1 MRVCVVGS
9 GAREH
14 VLAHVL
20 GRTADVVVTPG
31 SPGIPGSMAAPPAEV
46 DADLYVVG
54 PEAPLVAGLADQ
66 LRGAGRLVF
75 GPGADGARLE
85 GSKAFMKE
93 LVSAAGV
100 PTARYQAFS
109 EVGPALDF
117 LRSLPGPWVT
127 KTDGLA
133 AGKGVLVAPTLAEA
147 AADVRAKLSG
157 ESFGDAGRTVV
168 IEEGMTG
175 PELSL
180 LVVCDGTRAVPL
192 APAQDFKRVGDGDT
206 GPNTGG
212 MGAYSP
218 VPAVSDDVVADVMD
232 RFIGPTLA
240 ELRRRG
246 IDYRGV
252 LYAGLMLT
260 PEGPKLVEYNVR
272 FGDPEAQ
279 VVLPRL
285 TGDLAELLAAAA
297 AGDLSAAPPP
307 AFVRRRGGHRR
318 PGVRGLP
325 GGAPHRGRDRGRRRG
340 RGHGRHGVLRRCR
353 GRRGRPPG
361 HRRRPCA
368 GRHRHGA
375 YGGGRTR
382 PRVPGRRLHHVAGT
396 PPPHRHRTGG
406 SERMSAHKVA
416 ILMGSASDKDKM
428 APAAGTLARYGV
440 EADVRVMSAHRT
452 PAIVAEFAS
461 SARANGYSADHL
473 RRRHG
478 RPPRRGGRR
487 SHDAPGHRRAAD
499 RRRAQRRGRPLCHG
513 PDAQGHPR
521 RHCGDRRRHERRP
534 PGGPVARGH
543 RRRPDQGAPPP
554 PRGDDPR

>member
-31 SPGIPGSMAAPPAEV
+31 SPGIPGSVAAPPAEV
-46 DADLYVVG
+46 EADLYVVG
-54 PEAPLVAGLADQ
+54 PEAPLVAGLADE
-66 LRGAGRLVF
+66 LRAAGRLVF
-75 GPGADGARLE
+75 GPGADGAHLE
-85 GSKAFMKE
+85 GSKAWMKE
-93 LVSAAGV
+93 LVSVAGV
-100 PTARYQAFS
+100 PTARYQAFG
-109 EVGPALDF
+109 EVEPALAF

-147 AADVRAKLSG
+147 EADVRAKLSG

-180 LVVCDGTRAVPL
+180 LVVCDGTRGVPL

-218 VPAVSDDVVADVMD
+218 VPAVGDDVVADVMD
-232 RFIGPTLA
+232 RFVGPTLA

-260 PEGPKLVEYNVR
+260 AEGPKLVEYNVR

-285 TGDLAELLAAAA
+285 TSDLAELLAAAA
-297 AGDLSAAPPP
+297 AGDLTAAPLP
-307 AFVRRRGGHRR
+307 AFAPEAAVTVVLACEGYPVAPRTGDVIEGIAEAEAT
-318 PGVRGLP
+318 
-325 GGAPHRGRDRGRRRG
+325 GAT
-340 RGHGRHGVLRRCR
+340 VF
-353 GRRGRPPG
+353 
-361 HRRRPCA
+361 CA
-368 GRHRHGA
+368 GVAAGEDGRLLTA
-375 YGGGRTR
+375 GGRVLAVTGTGPTVAAAR
-382 PRVPGRRLHHVAGT
+382 DHAYRAAGCISWPGLHH
-396 PPPHRHRTGG
+396 RTDIAR
-406 SERMSAHKVA
+406 EA
-416 ILMGSASDKDKM
+416 AS
-428 APAAGTLARYGV
+428 G
-440 EADVRVMSAHRT
+440 
-452 PAIVAEFAS
+452 
-461 SARANGYSADHL
+461 
-473 RRRHG
+473 
-478 RPPRRGGRR
+478 
-487 SHDAPGHRRAAD
+487 
-499 RRRAQRRGRPLCHG
+499 
-513 PDAQGHPR
+513 
-521 RHCGDRRRHERRP
+521 
-534 PGGPVARGH
+534 
-543 RRRPDQGAPPP
+543 
-554 PRGDDPR
+554 